1 MTVFVIYLLISGIG
15 FPVCLAKLIKDNKK
29 SLRKEDISNADKT

>member
-15 FPVCLAKLIKDNKK
+15 FPVCMCKLIHDKK
-29 SLRKEDISNADKT
+29 KTKAKKENAQ